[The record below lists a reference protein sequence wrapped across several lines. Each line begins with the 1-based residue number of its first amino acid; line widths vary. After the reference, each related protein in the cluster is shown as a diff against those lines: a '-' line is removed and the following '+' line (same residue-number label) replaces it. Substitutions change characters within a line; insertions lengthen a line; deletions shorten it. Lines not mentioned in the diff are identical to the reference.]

1 MVKHRQRRAG
11 DPAPTF
17 MDILLDLRQ
26 DPILQAMFGEK
37 LFFIEKLFFDCWIIC
52 VFGHWVIGLF
62 GNLIIGLAGY
72 WCIV

>member
-1 MVKHRQRRAG
+1 MVKHRQRRAADG
-11 DPAPTF
+11 PPTF

-37 LFFIEKLFFDCWIIC
+37 MFFDCWIIC
-52 VFGHWVIGLF
+52 VFGYWVIGLF
-62 GNLIIGLAGY
+62 GNLVIGLVGY